1 VLASLGTARVSDRIG
16 WLLPVLIV
24 LAGAVLVMAISHP
37 VAVTVAAVT
46 LFAAVRFEPAPS
58 DLLILCLVGGSALR
72 GRIPTRVPPGVAL
85 LLMAFIAT
93 QFASMVNAPDT
104 TRAVTYAGTTLYLVL
119 GAAWLSGAVSD
130 RRLTRLATK
139 GYVVAATL
147 SALAA
152 VAALK
157 LHVPGGSPLVYLD
170 SRAQGLFKD
179 PNVFG
184 PFLVPAAAIVLEDIQ
199 RPRLLGWSA
208 RRLVLVLSVLIAG
221 IVFAFSRA
229 AWLNLAIAC
238 TLVVGFAIWRAGG
251 LRVALR
257 STSALAACGL
267 AGFSLLAATGSL
279 GFLSQRSQVEAYDAS
294 RFANQAFAFDRA
306 TVHVFGYGPGQAET
320 TLPLSTHS
328 AYIRAVYEQGLPGLA
343 VFVGLLLATLLIG
356 LHAAIRDD
364 DLHGVGSAALVG
376 SFAGILANGAFV
388 DTIHWRHMWL
398 IAALIWATR
407 RSRSEPPV
415 RGTVHSPPG

>member
-1 VLASLGTARVSDRIG
+1 VLAAVGTSRVSDPIG
-16 WLLPVLIV
+16 WSLPVLLV
-24 LAGAVLVMAISHP
+24 VAGGVLVGAIARP
-37 VAVTVAAVT
+37 VAVTVAAVS
-46 LFAAVRFEPAPS
+46 LYAAVRFEPAPS
-58 DLLILCLVGGSALR
+58 DLLVLCLVAGAALR
-72 GRIPTRVPPGVAL
+72 GRIPTRVPPGIAL
-85 LLMAFIAT
+85 LLVAFIAT
-93 QFASMVNAPDT
+93 QFASMVNATDT
-104 TRAVTYAGTTLYLVL
+104 TRAVTYVGITLYLVL
-119 GAAWLSGAVSD
+119 GAAWLSGVVSD
-130 RRLTRLATK
+130 RRSARLATK

-157 LHVPGGSPLVYLD
+157 LHLPGGAPLVYLD

-184 PFLVPAAAIVLEDIQ
+184 PFLVPAAAIVLEEIQ
-199 RPRLLGWSA
+199 RPRLLGWSV

-238 TLVVGFAIWRAGG
+238 AFVVGFAIWRAGG

-257 STSALAACGL
+257 STSALAMCGL

-279 GFLSQRSQVEAYDAS
+279 GFLSQRSKVETYDAN

-306 TVHVFGYGPGQAET
+306 TVHVLGYGPGQAEI

-328 AYIRAVYEQGLPGLA
+328 AYVRAIYEQGIPGLA
-343 VFVGLLLATLLIG
+343 VFVGLLLATLLMG
-356 LHAAIRDD
+356 LRAAYRDD
-364 DLHGVGSAALVG
+364 DLHGIGSAALVG
-376 SFAGILANGAFV
+376 SFAGLLANGAFI
-388 DTIHWRHMWL
+388 DTIHWRHLWL
-398 IAALIWATR
+398 IAALIWATS
-407 RSRSEPPV
+407 RSQSEPPV
-415 RGTVHSPPG
+415 RGTAHSPPG